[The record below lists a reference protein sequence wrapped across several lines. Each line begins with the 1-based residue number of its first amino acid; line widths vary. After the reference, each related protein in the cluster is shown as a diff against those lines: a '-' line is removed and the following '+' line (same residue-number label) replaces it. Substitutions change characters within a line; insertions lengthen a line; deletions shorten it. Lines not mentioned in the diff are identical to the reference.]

1 MNDFEYR
8 ESEIVMKKTHLIV
21 LAFIGLSVSLAF
33 LISWSNIHTR
43 VNLRMIAMFKFG
55 LTNLS

>member
-33 LISWSNIHTR
+33 FISWSNIHTR
-43 VNLRMIAMFKFG
+43 VNLRFATFKFG